1 MKKLILIS
9 LVLLG
14 CQKKAKQPVQ
24 QTTSNQSTSK
34 VHCWYQMGFDSSYVF
49 YKCTS
54 SQSEYNQTSSY
65 CASNQMNMIVKEKN
79 NCNECQ

>member
-14 CQKKAKQPVQ
+14 CQKKAKQPEQ
-24 QTTSNQSTSK
+24 QTTTQSPGK
-34 VHCWYQMGFDSSYVF
+34 VHCWYQMGFTGSYVF

-54 SQSEYNQTSSY
+54 TPEEYQQTSTY
-65 CASNQMNMIVKEKN
+65 GATNQMNLMVQEKN

>member
-1 MKKLILIS
+1 MKYLIILILF
-9 LVLLG
+9 VG
-14 CQKKAKQPVQ
+14 CQKKAKQPAQ
-24 QTTSNQSTSK
+24 QKTTQSTGK